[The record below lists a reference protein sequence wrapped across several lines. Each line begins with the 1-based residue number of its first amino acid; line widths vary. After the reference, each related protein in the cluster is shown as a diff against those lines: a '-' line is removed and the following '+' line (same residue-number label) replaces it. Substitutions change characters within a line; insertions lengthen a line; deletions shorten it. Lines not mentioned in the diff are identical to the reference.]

1 MNLLHLKYAVEVEK
15 TASITKAAENLYMGQ
30 PSLSRAI
37 RELEDSLGIQIFKR
51 TPKGIFPTPKGEEFL
66 GYAKKILSQVD
77 AVEKLYLGKKAQKQK
92 FAISVPRASYISCA
106 FTSFIKK
113 LDRAECE
120 DVFYRETNSMRTINN
135 IINSDYNLGILRY
148 RASYERYFNEFLASK
163 GLETELIYE
172 FESVLIMSR
181 NSPLAKKKHIT
192 LDDLKP
198 LTEIAHSDPYVPS
211 LPMSTVQKEE
221 IGDEVANRIFIFE
234 RGSQM
239 DLLSSMPNTF
249 MWTSPVPKRLLEL
262 HGLVEKRC
270 SGAERKYKD
279 VLIRHSEYMF
289 TDIDKMF
296 LDELEQA
303 KKDIG

>member
-51 TPKGIFPTPKGEEFL
+51 TPKGIFPTSKGEEFL
-66 GYAKKILSQVD
+66 GYAKKILSQVE
-77 AVEKLYLGKKAQKQK
+77 AVENLYLGKKAQKPK

-148 RASYERYFNEFLASK
+148 RASYEPYFKEFLASK
-163 GLETELIYE
+163 SLESELIYE
-172 FESVLIMSR
+172 FESVVIMSK
-181 NSPLAKKKHIT
+181 NNPLAKKAHISAE
-192 LDDLKP
+192 DLKP

-221 IGDEVANRIFIFE
+221 IGDEVANHIFVFE

-239 DLLSSMPNTF
+239 DLLSSMPSTF

-262 HGLVEKRC
+262 HGLVQKKCE
-270 SGAERKYKD
+270 GAERKYKD

-296 LDELEQA
+296 LDELEKA
-303 KKDIG
+303 KKDIV